1 MEGGSFDEGDAV
13 TSAPI
18 WGQQRAKSSI
28 VAARKVDMF
37 ALIGIREKSEH
48 F

>member
-1 MEGGSFDEGDAV
+1 MEGSSLDEGDAV

-18 WGQQRAKSSI
+18 RGQQRAKSSI
-28 VAARKVDMF
+28 MAARKVDMS
-37 ALIGIREKSEH
+37 ALIGICEKTEH